1 MAFPILARTGS
12 REFLLVRMGRP
23 TDPVLPPLRAAPGRR
38 LVGRAWQGRDLSRS
52 GDCAAGGG
60 GPGVSDARRGWLD
73 WRCSRGYRAAAM
85 GSLKD
90 ELLKAIWHAF
100 TALDLDHSGKVSKSQ
115 LKVGVP
121 ARVSDPRPPR
131 RALHGVESG
140 PSARSLQCEAGR
152 NAARRPAPGRAG
164 RDWDLVCFGSLLPS
178 GQCVTPLSVPHELGK
193 AAVGSLSRERGS
205 LLARGPQKVSDS
217 ERAGGGLLRQPTQ
230 SLPLTLGREGICR
243 RSPGR
248 ALFGARFTP

>member
-178 GQCVTPLSVPHELGK
+178 GQCVTPPQCSPRAGEGGGGVFEPRAGL
-193 AAVGSLSRERGS
+193 AVGAGAPESFRLGE
-205 LLARGPQKVSDS
+205 
-217 ERAGGGLLRQPTQ
+217 GGGRP
-230 SLPLTLGREGICR
+230 S
-243 RSPGR
+243 
-248 ALFGARFTP
+248 